1 MRLSELAMSI
11 KDSSNSLDAM
21 VKASIKE
28 KEQFI
33 MSKQSSLMDLEKKL
47 NDKVM
52 GLLMKQKEFGE
63 KESKMTRMQR
73 DIVMF

>member
-63 KESKMTRMQR
+63 KEGKMTRMQR

>member
-1 MRLSELAMSI
+1 
-11 KDSSNSLDAM
+11 
-21 VKASIKE
+21 
-28 KEQFI
+28 
-33 MSKQSSLMDLEKKL
+33 MDLEKKL

-73 DIVMF
+73 DIVMFQQNKKAEIENE